1 MGENVL
7 WSAASL
13 KWINSYLIFHL
24 FSLYYSTKTERTLFQ
39 SHRYEL
45 YFALTQQN
53 GCEGM
58 YEYRVSNMNSKNVFS
73 VFPLRFFLLYVIWIP
88 ISVSKLLHFSRFFI
102 TELLKILVYVDIDIY
117 KETVWTFSQA
127 MARYE
132 SQRERENWGHSIQSE
147 NFCLLGEHD

>member
-1 MGENVL
+1 M
-7 WSAASL
+7 
-13 KWINSYLIFHL
+13 
-24 FSLYYSTKTERTLFQ
+24 
-39 SHRYEL
+39 
-45 YFALTQQN
+45 
-53 GCEGM
+53 
-58 YEYRVSNMNSKNVFS
+58 
-73 VFPLRFFLLYVIWIP
+73 
-88 ISVSKLLHFSRFFI
+88 SKLLHFSRFFI